1 MSKLDL
7 NHKSATL
14 LLGIDRDGTIV
25 PYAPSPPEAI
35 ISPSV
40 KKLLIQL
47 SESEGI
53 ILAIVSA
60 RSVAQLREDVG
71 DTNIILAGNYGLEIR
86 FPTGKNLVHPDAL
99 KAVPELDAI
108 KTQLEKLVM
117 KVPDSLL
124 ENQTYALHVHYRNV
138 PKEYLELVHKKVSS
152 LARKLSNVE
161 LKALPTSYE
170 FFPKV
175 PWNKAKGLEL
185 IRTELN
191 LSPGQFC
198 PIFIGDTDA
207 DESAF
212 KWSNKLG
219 GLSARVA
226 PHKVTTQAK
235 EILANPEAAIA
246 LLQRIL
252 TSRSQTR
259 LLN

>member
-7 NHKSATL
+7 TENATL

-35 ISPSV
+35 ISPAV

-47 SESEGI
+47 SESKGI

-60 RSVAQLREDVG
+60 RSVVQLKEDVG

-86 FPTGKNLVHPDAL
+86 FPTGKTFVHPNAQ
-99 KAVPELDAI
+99 KAVPELKKI
-108 KTQLEKLVM
+108 KLKLEELAE
-117 KVPDSLL
+117 KVPNSLL
-124 ENQTYALHVHYRNV
+124 ENQMYALHFHYRNV
-138 PKEYLELVHKKVSS
+138 AKNYLQRVHKSVAS
-152 LARKLSNVE
+152 LAEQLSTVE
-161 LKALPTSYE
+161 LRTLPTSYE

-175 PWNKAKGLEL
+175 RWDKGKGLEL
-185 IRTELN
+185 IRTEQN
-191 LSPGQFC
+191 LTPGHFY

-219 GLSARVA
+219 GMSARVA
-226 PHKVTTQAK
+226 PYKVSTRAK
-235 EILANPEAAIA
+235 ETLASPEAAIA
-246 LLQRIL
+246 FLQKIL
-252 TSRSQTR
+252 VSRSHTR
-259 LLN
+259 LLK

>member
-7 NHKSATL
+7 IKSTTL

-35 ISPSV
+35 ISPAV

-47 SESEGI
+47 SESKGI

-60 RSVAQLREDVG
+60 RSVAQLTEDVG

-86 FPTGKNLVHPDAL
+86 FPSGKRLVHPDAQ
-99 KAVPELDAI
+99 KAVPELKEI
-108 KTQLEKLVM
+108 KLKLEGLVE
-117 KVPDSLL
+117 KVPNSLL
-124 ENQTYALHVHYRNV
+124 ENQMYALHFHYRNV
-138 PKEYLELVHKKVSS
+138 AKNYLQRIHKSVSALAEELSTI
-152 LARKLSNVE
+152 E
-161 LKALPTSYE
+161 LRALPTSYE

-175 PWNKAKGLEL
+175 RWDKAKGLEL

-191 LSPGQFC
+191 LSSGQFC

-207 DESAF
+207 DEPAF

-226 PHKVTTQAK
+226 PYKVNTQAK
-235 EILANPEAAIA
+235 ETLANPEAAIA
-246 LLQRIL
+246 FLKELLV
-252 TSRSQTR
+252 SRSQTR
-259 LLN
+259 LLK